1 MTWEEIG
8 KKYDKEKKQVTLL
21 EREPKLEKSWGQLV
35 RSTDKLI
42 WLFSLSNGG
51 KQTIVKTN

>member
-8 KKYDKEKKQVTLL
+8 KKYDKEKRKVALL

-51 KQTIVKTN
+51 KQTTVKNN

>member
-8 KKYDKEKKQVTLL
+8 KKYDKEKRQVTLL

-51 KQTIVKTN
+51 KQKLVKNN